1 MKLEARIT
9 LAMPIRVKEELD
21 LLARKSSVSEERN
34 ITNGELIRR
43 AIDNTYG
50 IKSKSD
56 TLSRARQNNRKKQK
70 Y

>member
-21 LLARKSSVSEERN
+21 LLARKLSVSEERN

-43 AIDNTYG
+43 AIDTTYG
-50 IKSKSD
+50 IKSKSEAP
-56 TLSRARQNNRKKQK
+56 SRARQNNRK
-70 Y
+70 